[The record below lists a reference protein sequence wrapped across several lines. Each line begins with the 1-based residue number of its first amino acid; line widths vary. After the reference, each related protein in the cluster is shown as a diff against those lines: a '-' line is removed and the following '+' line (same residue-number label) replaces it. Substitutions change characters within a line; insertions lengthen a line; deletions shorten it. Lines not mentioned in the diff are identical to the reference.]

1 MGSVSGTLADSARS
15 YLKDR
20 LYIILKGYLLW
31 YWAVRVRRARR
42 AGVSWFME
50 WLFSLYC
57 TNIRTHIR
65 THIHSST
72 HTQKHTSHIASS
84 WLQVPL
90 GDFHPQTHTQTHTA
104 GRSRSGVSNTRTQNR
119 PCKDVQLE
127 SFGKCERRHSFSTF
141 NCIFVTFIAL
151 SLLIKTSHMT
161 IHAVPKITQCIY
173 WIHFFCNST
182 HLFLTVWESCWQI
195 SYYSIYHLKKLR
207 CTVEIALLFLFLGY
221 LSDWLCC

>member
-1 MGSVSGTLADSARS
+1 MGSVSGMLADSARS

-31 YWAVRVRRARR
+31 YWAARVRRARR

-50 WLFSLYC
+50 WLSSLYC

-90 GDFHPQTHTQTHTA
+90 GDFHPQTHTQTHTRQEGLDQGCQTPGPRIVPA
-104 GRSRSGVSNTRTQNR
+104 
-119 PCKDVQLE
+119 
-127 SFGKCERRHSFSTF
+127 
-141 NCIFVTFIAL
+141 
-151 SLLIKTSHMT
+151 KTSNWRASVNVKEGT
-161 IHAVPKITQCIY
+161 
-173 WIHFFCNST
+173 HFQ
-182 HLFLTVWESCWQI
+182 HLTVFS
-195 SYYSIYHLKKLR
+195 
-207 CTVEIALLFLFLGY
+207 
-221 LSDWLCC
+221 